1 MCGEAPTDC
10 FTQER
15 KKMGEREKWG
25 RWVGD
30 KQNKKLKK
38 KLKRNGKKGVVEAW
52 REARAACGSVGGHE
66 RWWVAVNNGASR
78 VGGRI
83 GVQRKRKEMRGNGEM

>member
-30 KQNKKLKK
+30 KQNKNFLKK
-38 KLKRNGKKGVVEAW
+38 IKKKWKKGGCGGVE
-52 REARAACGSVGGHE
+52 RSEGSVRQCG
-66 RWWVAVNNGASR
+66 WP
-78 VGGRI
+78 
-83 GVQRKRKEMRGNGEM
+83 